1 MKENKSYIVPAIC
14 LSVFLLLVTVFSL
27 FWIFSKTMSSNEAN
41 GSASAP
47 MIAEIYQNGELLKS
61 IPLRSDVSTQFTI
74 TGDNDCYN
82 VISINNCSIAITEA
96 NCPDK
101 LCVHQGYISTSLLP
115 ITCLP
120 NGVVIQVRE
129 NHSVNVPA
137 TETDPVIDAITY

>member
-82 VISINNCSIAITEA
+82 VISINNSSIAITEA

-101 LCVHQGYISTSLLP
+101 LCVHQGFISNSLLP

-137 TETDPVIDAITY
+137 TETDPGIDAITY

>member
-1 MKENKSYIVPAIC
+1 MKEKKSYIVPAIC
-14 LSVFLLLVTVFSL
+14 LSVFLLLVIVFSL
-27 FWIFSKTMSSNEAN
+27 LWIFSKTMSSNEAN

-61 IPLRSDVSTQFTI
+61 IPLRANTTSEFTI
-74 TGDNDCYN
+74 TGDNGCYN
-82 VISINNCSIAITEA
+82 VITVKNNSIAITEA

-101 LCVHQGYISTSLLP
+101 LCVHQGFISNSLLP

-129 NHSVNVPA
+129 RNSVNGP
-137 TETDPVIDAITY
+137 ETGPNNEIDAITY